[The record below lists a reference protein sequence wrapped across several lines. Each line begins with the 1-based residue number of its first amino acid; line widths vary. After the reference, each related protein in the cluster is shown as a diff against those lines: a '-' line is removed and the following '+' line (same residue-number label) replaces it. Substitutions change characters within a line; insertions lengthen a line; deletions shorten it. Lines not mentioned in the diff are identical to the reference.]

1 LLAKAVGQATSSKLS
16 HRIRQQAG
24 SYRLNP
30 MRRALWSRTVNP
42 RIPNAERRTANPE
55 PRITINDE
63 PARIRPT
70 FFIGRQSAEH
80 HPTALPKPDADFT
93 VLAATCFEN
102 DLVAGLKKRT
112 HLAVGQR
119 DGVFSAIGHFQ
130 QAAELAWL
138 RA

>member
-1 LLAKAVGQATSSKLS
+1 MLAKAVCQATSSALP

-80 HPTALPKPDADFT
+80 YPSALPKPDADFT
-93 VLAATCFEN
+93 FLAAASFEN
-102 DLVAGLKKRT
+102 DLVAGLKKRPRF
-112 HLAVGQR
+112 AIGQR
-119 DGVFSAIGHFQ
+119 NRVFPALGHFQ
-130 QAAELAWL
+130 QTAELAWL
-138 RA
+138 GA

>member
-1 LLAKAVGQATSSKLS
+1 LLAKAVCQATSSALP
-16 HRIRQQAG
+16 HRIRQRAG

-42 RIPNAERRTANPE
+42 RIPNAERRTPNRE
-55 PRITINDE
+55 SRITINDE